1 MALKLITPPVGE
13 PISVSNVKLKLG
25 IAIADV
31 ASDIQIGWMIPAARR
46 WVEQRINRAL
56 ITQTW
61 ALYLDAFPAV
71 ITLPMGNV
79 QSVTHIKY
87 TDQGGT
93 LTTITGYQ
101 QDLVSIPA
109 RLAPAYGGSWPVARS
124 TFNAV
129 EVQFV
134 AGYGLAVDVPPDI
147 IEVLYR
153 IVGHWL
159 NHQAALENG
168 TTITRVP
175 YAVEQMLWPYLDYNY
190 EPNA

>member
-1 MALKLITPPVGE
+1 MALKIITPPAVE

-25 IAIADV
+25 ISDA
-31 ASDIQIGWMIPAARR
+31 ASDVQIGWMIPAARR

-61 ALYLDAFPAV
+61 ALYLDAFPDV

-134 AGYGLAVDVPPDI
+134 AGYGLAADVPADI

-168 TTITRVP
+168 GTITRVP